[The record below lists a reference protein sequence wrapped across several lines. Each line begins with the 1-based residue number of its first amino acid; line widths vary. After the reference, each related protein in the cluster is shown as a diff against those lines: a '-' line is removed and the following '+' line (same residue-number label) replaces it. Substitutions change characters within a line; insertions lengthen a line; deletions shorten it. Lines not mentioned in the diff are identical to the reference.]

1 MKEGERTGMLIGY
14 VSDER
19 YAALADVLLE
29 FENSSG
35 GSWEVRSRA
44 SGAVHADHPPGEYR
58 VTLSKPGFGS
68 KRVHLTVKP
77 GRPHHFRLLS
87 DRLLG
92 YAWPKCLRSGE
103 SAEFRVHAVEEYKLE
118 LYRYGWEKELVCGL
132 GWHDEHG
139 PRATQQITPDG
150 DYTRTGVGWNKVGYH
165 NPVQQQR
172 VLAPAR
178 SGLYYF
184 HASTRSGA
192 SFTFPWVVAPAQ
204 PQAPIAVLASN
215 LTWNAYNS
223 FGGRSNYI
231 NADEL
236 TLTPNLTAREGV
248 TMWGQIGTPG
258 QPAPT
263 VPLSEVTPQRIS
275 FAEGTA
281 KDVYDV
287 AHPIPWGWRVSS
299 YLWTKSISAGAL
311 GVAAPLALLGG
322 MSEPFG
328 LVASVIACLFALITV
343 AFLVWDLKRPERF
356 WFILLK
362 PNFRSWLVW
371 GAYILVAFSG
381 LAVLWGASAL
391 FDVRGA
397 MLPLGIAGAA
407 FAAASAGYS
416 GFLFGQA
423 ELHLVAQA
431 AVAGAAALGIAAVA
445 LADTA
450 AAPVLIALVAAGVL
464 AHALFVAAELATPHA
479 NADVEL
485 AAHAMTRGR
494 DARLFWVG
502 AVLVGVGIPLAAVGA
517 WSLAILAVAP
527 AMLVA
532 ALAALVG
539 LFAYEDS
546 WIRAG
551 QAVPL
556 S

>member
-1 MKEGERTGMLIGY
+1 MRRCPRRIVLESCLARRLHRVRFGFLIDQRRCIGCHACTVACKQEQDVPLGVFRTWVKYIEKGAFPNTRRHFTVLRCNHCEDAPCVEICPTK
-14 VSDER
+14 
-19 YAALADVLLE
+19 AL
-29 FENSSG
+29 
-35 GSWEVRSRA
+35 
-44 SGAVHADHPPGEYR
+44 
-58 VTLSKPGFGS
+58 
-68 KRVHLTVKP
+68 
-77 GRPHHFRLLS
+77 FR
-87 DRLLG
+87 R
-92 YAWPKCLRSGE
+92 
-103 SAEFRVHAVEEYKLE
+103 
-118 LYRYGWEKELVCGL
+118 
-132 GWHDEHG
+132 
-139 PRATQQITPDG
+139 PDG
-150 DYTRTGVGWNKVGYH
+150 IVDFDTSRCIGCKSCMQACPYDALYIDPREHTAMKCNFCAHRVDVGLKPACEIVCPETAIVSGDLDDAESSISRLIAREPVHVRKPEQGTQPKV
-165 NPVQQQR
+165 
-172 VLAPAR
+172 
-178 SGLYYF
+178 F
-184 HASTRSGA
+184 
-192 SFTFPWVVAPAQ
+192 
-204 PQAPIAVLASN
+204 
-215 LTWNAYNS
+215 
-223 FGGRSNYI
+223 YI

-311 GVAAPLALLGG
+311 GVAAPLALLKG

-423 ELHLVAQA
+423 EGRDFWQSPLLPLHLVAQA
-431 AVAGAAALGIAAVA
+431 ALAGAAALGIAAVG
-445 LADTA
+445 LADTG
-450 AAPVLIALVAAGVL
+450 AAPVLIVLVAAGVL

-479 NADVEL
+479 NAEVEL

-502 AVLVGVGIPLAAVGA
+502 AVLVGVVIPLAAVGA